1 MPESKGTN
9 QESHPRVELT
19 SQETAE
25 LMAHKELETSD
36 WNREEMAA
44 QEDALED
51 QEILRG
57 EYPGSPENRPKG

>member
-1 MPESKGTN
+1 MPESQGTDKVSN
-9 QESHPRVELT
+9 PQVELT

-25 LMAHKELETSD
+25 LLAHKELETSD
-36 WNREEMAA
+36 WNRGEMVA

-57 EYPGSPENRPKG
+57 EYPGSPENLPKG